1 MSVPVFPPN
10 FTVSDFL
17 AIERHADEHLSVD
30 VLENKPPRRFAPCLL
45 DAGDIWDRG
54 HCVYC
59 IACAASETQQLSYVP
74 MVDTTPVCYLS
85 GIAMGQPSTSDG
97 PTCNTPSSTTLKF

>member
-45 DAGDIWDRG
+45 DAGDI
-54 HCVYC
+54 
-59 IACAASETQQLSYVP
+59 
-74 MVDTTPVCYLS
+74 
-85 GIAMGQPSTSDG
+85 
-97 PTCNTPSSTTLKF
+97 